1 MSTEKEM
8 GYFYTDW
15 ASMTVND
22 WVGLIVTVTVALAL
36 AVAYFLVFNPKN
48 KEQLESQRYLVDG
61 VEGEKFLAE
70 NSIHGENK

>member
-1 MSTEKEM
+1 MSTVNEV
-8 GYFYTDW
+8 GYFHTDW
-15 ASMTVND
+15 AALTVND
-22 WVGLIVTVTVALAL
+22 WVGLIVTVTTAVVL
-36 AVAYFLVFNPKN
+36 AVAYLLVFHPKN